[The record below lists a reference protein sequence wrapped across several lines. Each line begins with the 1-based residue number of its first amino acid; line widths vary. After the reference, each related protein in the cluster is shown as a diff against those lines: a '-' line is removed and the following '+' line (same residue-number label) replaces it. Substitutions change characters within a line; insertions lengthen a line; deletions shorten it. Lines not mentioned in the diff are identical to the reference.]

1 MMSTEDL
8 SRMSLRDMETH
19 VKQMV
24 EDYLERQHVMDKRK
38 WMTAYDLRGI
48 VKVDAKRQERRKP
61 VYVLDGRGKEVEIS
75 STYGVQSGFV
85 GTNSRYKLYNDKKPG
100 LDNIENMKRN

>member
-1 MMSTEDL
+1 M
-8 SRMSLRDMETH
+8 RDMETY
-19 VKQMV
+19 VKRMV
-24 EDYLERQHVMDKRK
+24 EDYFERQHVLDKRK
-38 WMTAYDLRGI
+38 WMNAYDLRGV
-48 VKVDAKRQERRKP
+48 VKGDVKRREKNKP
-61 VYVLDGRGKEVEIS
+61 VYVLNGRGKEVEIS